1 MVLIFTL
8 LSLGCWVI
16 LNRYT
21 ENWKSCEF
29 FLLPSP
35 NHDPYGYSPV
45 IVKFGVW
52 KSVSCSDW
60 DNSEMSFT
68 FQSYPARNS
77 WSLPSAGL
85 FPAVTLGLLCP
96 LSLPCFPHSLTSLS
110 WEHFLIS
117 CRELLG
123 EYGKAFLK
131 ISATWSWTF
140 FPLIH
145 IIVVFIKAPC
155 VWESAMA
162 ISQLAGQS

>member
-110 WEHFLIS
+110 WEHFLNKWLAHTYHPQDQLQQNS
-117 CRELLG
+117 
-123 EYGKAFLK
+123 
-131 ISATWSWTF
+131 
-140 FPLIH
+140 
-145 IIVVFIKAPC
+145 IKADAERAYNIPC
-155 VWESAMA
+155 LLFFL
-162 ISQLAGQS
+162 SQ